1 MLKFDG
7 FESRRPR
14 HSKTSDEQIV
24 AFSDCLPFACVVP
37 RLYLPGEIQYSALGF
52 HAYFHHESELSLTSD
67 LGAHFA
73 DFKIE
78 VIVDDWNRH
87 VSV

>member
-24 AFSDCLPFACVVP
+24 AFSDCMPFACVVP
-37 RLYLPGEIQYSALGF
+37 RLYLPGDSIRCTWLSCI
-52 HAYFHHESELSLTSD
+52 FHHESELSLTSD
-67 LGAHFA
+67 VGPHFA

-78 VIVDDWNRH
+78 VIVDDWNRQ
-87 VSV
+87 VRV

>member
-37 RLYLPGEIQYSALGF
+37 RLYLPGEIQYAALGF
-52 HAYFHHESELSLTSD
+52 HASSIT
-67 LGAHFA
+67 
-73 DFKIE
+73 
-78 VIVDDWNRH
+78 R
-87 VSV
+87 VS